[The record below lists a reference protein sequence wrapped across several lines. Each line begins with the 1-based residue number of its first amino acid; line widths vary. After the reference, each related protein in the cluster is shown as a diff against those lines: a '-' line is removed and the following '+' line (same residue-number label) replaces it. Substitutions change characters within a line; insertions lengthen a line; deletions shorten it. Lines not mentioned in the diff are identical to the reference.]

1 MCDTSSAAS
10 KTRMTYIATPFRGGS
25 MTARRRGRT
34 SAALWALA
42 TLSALLLPAPT
53 PARAAGSTLQVS
65 PEVSTAFGGD
75 AITLTATV
83 SPPESAPG
91 VAVDFAI
98 EGGPGIA
105 TPQNSQCTVPAQA
118 TTCQVA
124 IRGVTQGPSLVRAS
138 IHGVGVDATEARL

>member
-1 MCDTSSAAS
+1 MSDTSSAS
-10 KTRMTYIATPFRGGS
+10 PKTRMTTSHALRGGQ

-42 TLSALLLPAPT
+42 TLTALLLPVPT
-53 PARAAGSTLQVS
+53 PARAADPPTLQVS

-83 SPPESAPG
+83 SPPGSAPG

-98 EGGPGIA
+98 EDGPGIA

-124 IRGVTQGPSLVRAS
+124 IRGVTQGPSIVRAS
-138 IHGVGVDATEARL
+138 IHGVG

>member
-53 PARAAGSTLQVS
+53 PARAAGPLTLQVTR
-65 PEVSTAFGGD
+65 EVNSALGGD
-75 AITLTATV
+75 APTLTAHISGGTG
-83 SPPESAPG
+83 PATI
-91 VAVDFAI
+91 DF
-98 EGGPGIA
+98 EVLGGP
-105 TPQNSQCTVPAQA
+105 ND
-118 TTCQVA
+118 
-124 IRGVTQGPSLVRAS
+124 
-138 IHGVGVDATEARL
+138 VDGDALPP